1 MLKNV
6 VIYRKVPPKGLKAN
20 LSGVAYVLGD
30 PIKAWELVASSGPQG
45 QNDGQQS
52 VTNSSGLALTEDG

>member
-45 QNDGQQS
+45 K
-52 VTNSSGLALTEDG
+52 TTASSP